1 MRIGVF
7 DPYLD
12 DFGGGEKY
20 MMMLASCLAQ
30 QHDVSIFWDNESE
43 VEALRKRFGLPL
55 KNITIAKNI
64 FSPAVSFIVRTKAVR
79 SYDAIIIL
87 SDGSIP
93 FIFPTKL
100 YLHIQQP
107 LPKNHSRSFKDKI
120 KLKHISAI
128 FYNSEFTKKF
138 NDPIFPGV
146 KNTVIYPPVKLDLRF
161 KIEDIRKENVIVH
174 VGRFRVKNVAAED
187 YKKQGFMIDAF
198 KKLVDTGFKNWK
210 FIIAASVK
218 NEDIDA
224 FAHLQTKAEGYPIE
238 FHINK
243 TNSELFELYNKAKI
257 YWHASGYGEDLEKHP
272 ELAEHFGITTVEAM
286 GSGVVP
292 IVINSGGQREIV
304 TDGKNGLLWDTLEE
318 FFEKTKKI
326 ADDEDFRQNLAKN
339 AIIRAKD
346 FSEEKFCKSVHDLV
360 K

>member
-1 MRIGVF
+1 MRIGIF

-12 DFGGGEKY
+12 DLGGGEKY
-20 MMMLASCLAQ
+20 MMMLASCLAE
-30 QHDVSIFWDNESE
+30 QHDVVVFWDNESD
-43 VEALRKRFGLPL
+43 VEALKKRFGLPL
-55 KNITIAKNI
+55 KNIIISKNI
-64 FSPAVSFIVRTKAVR
+64 FSPAVSFIARTQAVR
-79 SYDAIIIL
+79 SYDAIIIV
-87 SDGSIP
+87 SDGSVP
-93 FIFPTKL
+93 FVFPTKL

-107 LPKNHSRSFKDKI
+107 LPLHQNRSFKDKI

-138 NDPIFPGV
+138 NDHNFLGV

-161 KIEDIRKENVIVH
+161 KIEDLKKENVIVH
-174 VGRFRVKNVAAED
+174 VGRFRVKNVATED

-218 NEDIDA
+218 DEDKDS
-224 FAHLQTKAEGYPIE
+224 FSYLQKKAEGYPVE

-243 TNSELFELYNKAKI
+243 TNNELFELYNKAKI

-286 GSGVVP
+286 GSGAVP
-292 IVINSGGQREIV
+292 VVINSGGQREIV
-304 TDGKNGLLWDTLEE
+304 TDGKNGVLWDTLEE
-318 FFEKTKKI
+318 FLEKTKKI
-326 ADDEDFRQNLAKN
+326 ADDEDLRQNLAKN

-346 FSEEKFCKSVHDLV
+346 FSEEKFYESVRNLI